1 MTAQTRK
8 DRSPDSPD
16 AQLRTALEDFTA
28 RLQSQ
33 GYAAST
39 LKEKHR
45 YLAAFDR
52 WSASR
57 GLSVVEID
65 DQVVVEF
72 FRDERIHGRRRQGAE
87 AVLGALLRWLRDE
100 GLSHV
105 AASKRDGPLDE
116 VEGSYAEYLDK
127 ERGLSAATRDNYLP
141 LVHRFLVDCFGEGG
155 PICLSSLC
163 AADVIAHVERHARR
177 GSRGRA
183 KLMATALRSFFRFL
197 RQRGDL
203 SLDLAAAVPCVANWR
218 LASLPKGLEPEQVE
232 VLLQACDQTT
242 AIGRRDYA
250 ILLLLARLGLRAGEV
265 VSLALDDIDWDA
277 GTLVVH
283 GKGPR
288 RDLMPLVSDVGEAIV
303 AYLRSGRP
311 ACSTRRLFVRARAP
325 HQGFTTSV
333 AICVI
338 VKNALARAGLESPRK
353 GAHIM
358 RHALAT
364 GMLQRGASLGEI
376 GDVLRHRH
384 PDTTM
389 LYTKVDLAALR
400 PLARPWLGGEA

>member
-1 MTAQTRK
+1 MTAQVRE
-8 DRSPDSPD
+8 DRSLDSLN
-16 AQLRTALEDFTA
+16 AQLQTALRDFTSWSE
-28 RLQSQ
+28 SQ

-39 LKEKHR
+39 LEERRR
-45 YLAAFDR
+45 YLVAFGR
-52 WSASR
+52 WCTSR
-57 GLSVVEID
+57 ELSVAELD
-65 DQVVVEF
+65 GDVVVEF
-72 FRDERIHGRRRQGAE
+72 LRDERYPPRRRRGAE
-87 AVLGALLRWLRDE
+87 AVLGALLRWLRGE
-100 GLSHV
+100 GMSQG
-105 AASKRDGPLDE
+105 AADTRDGPLDDLE
-116 VEGSYAEYLDK
+116 DSYADYLEK
-127 ERGLSAATRDNYLP
+127 ERGLAAATLANYLP
-141 LVHRFLVDCFGEGG
+141 LVHRFLVDRFGERG
-155 PICLSSLC
+155 PLDLGSLS
-163 AADVIAHVERHARR
+163 AADVIDHVERHAHV

-203 SLDLAAAVPCVANWR
+203 AVDLAAAVPCVAHWR
-218 LASLPKGLEPEQVE
+218 LASLPKGLDPEQVE
-232 VLLQACDQTT
+232 VVLRACDRTT

-265 VSLALDDIDWDA
+265 VSLTLDDIDWA
-277 GTLVVH
+277 NGTLVVH

-288 RDLMPLVSDVGEAIV
+288 RDLMPLMPDVGEAMV
-303 AYLRSGRP
+303 AYLRDGRP
-311 ACSTRRLFVRARAP
+311 TCSTRRLFVRARAP
-325 HQGFTTSV
+325 HRGFATSV
-333 AICVI
+333 AICV
-338 VKNALARAGLESPRK
+338 VVEKSLARAGVEFPRK

>member
-1 MTAQTRK
+1 MTARVQK
-8 DRSPDSPD
+8 DHPDSLTD
-16 AQLRTALEDFTA
+16 RLRTALRDFTT
-28 RLQSQ
+28 RLESQ

-39 LKEKHR
+39 LKEKLR
-45 YLAAFDR
+45 YLAGFGR
-52 WSASR
+52 WGTSR
-57 GLSVVEID
+57 ELDVAEID
-65 DQVVVEF
+65 DQAVIEF
-72 FRDERIHGRRRQGAE
+72 FRDERITGRRRQGAE

-100 GLSHV
+100 GMSHV
-105 AASKRDGPLDE
+105 AAGTRGGPLEELED
-116 VEGSYAEYLDK
+116 SYVEYLDK
-127 ERGLSAATRDNYLP
+127 ERGLAPVTRDDYRA
-141 LVHRFLVDCFGEGG
+141 LVHRFLVDRFSEQG
-155 PICLSSLC
+155 PLRLGSLC
-163 AADVIAHVERHARR
+163 AADVIGHVERHARR

-183 KLMATALRSFFRFL
+183 KLMATALRSLFQFL
-197 RQRGDL
+197 RQRGEVAV
-203 SLDLAAAVPCVANWR
+203 DLAAAVPCVAHWR
-218 LASLPKGLEPEQVE
+218 LASLPKGLAPEQVKA
-232 VLLQACDQTT
+232 VLRACDRTT

-265 VSLALDDIDWDA
+265 VSLTLDDIDWPN

-288 RDLMPLVSDVGEAIV
+288 RDLMPLVPDAGEAIV
-303 AYLRSGRP
+303 AYLRDGRP

-325 HQGFTTSV
+325 HQGFTSSV
-333 AICVI
+333 AICV
-338 VKNALARAGLESPRK
+338 VVENALARAGVEFPRK
-353 GAHIM
+353 GAHIL

>member
-1 MTAQTRK
+1 MTAQVLE
-8 DRSPDSPD
+8 DRPPVSLA
-16 AQLRTALEDFTA
+16 AQLRTALRDFTT
-28 RLQSQ
+28 RLESQ

-39 LKEKHR
+39 LKEKRR
-45 YLAAFDR
+45 YLSAFDR

-57 GLSVVEID
+57 GLSVAEFD
-65 DQVVVEF
+65 DQVVIEF
-72 FRDERIHGRRRQGAE
+72 FHDERLRGRRRQGAE
-87 AVLGALLRWLRDE
+87 AVLGALRRWLHDE
-100 GLSHV
+100 GTSHV
-105 AASKRDGPLDE
+105 AVGTRRGPLEELED
-116 VEGSYAEYLDK
+116 SYAEYLDK
-127 ERGLSAATRDNYLP
+127 ERGLVPATRDTYLP
-141 LVHRFLVDCFGEGG
+141 LVHRFLVDRFGEQG
-155 PICLSSLC
+155 PLGLSSLC
-163 AADVIAHVERHARR
+163 AADVIDHVGRHARR
-177 GSRGRA
+177 GSCGRA

-203 SLDLAAAVPCVANWR
+203 AVDLAAAVPCVAHWR
-218 LASLPKGLEPEQVE
+218 LASLPKGLDPEQVE
-232 VLLQACDQTT
+232 AVLRACDRTT

-265 VSLALDDIDWDA
+265 VSLTLDDIDWPN

-303 AYLRSGRP
+303 AYLRDGRP

-333 AICVI
+333 AICV
-338 VKNALARAGLESPRK
+338 VVENALARAGVEFPRK
-353 GAHIM
+353 GAHIL

-400 PLARPWLGGEA
+400 LLARPWLGGEA

>member
-16 AQLRTALEDFTA
+16 AQLRTALEDFSA

-39 LKEKHR
+39 LNEKHR

-57 GLSVVEID
+57 GLSMVEID
-65 DQVVVEF
+65 DQVIVEF

-105 AASKRDGPLDE
+105 AASKRAGPLDK
-116 VEGSYAEYLDK
+116 VEDSYAEYLDK
-127 ERGLSAATRDNYLP
+127 ERGLAPATLGNYLP
-141 LVHRFLVDCFGEGG
+141 LVHRFLVDCFGEDG

-163 AADVIAHVERHARR
+163 AADVTAHVERHAQH

-203 SLDLAAAVPCVANWR
+203 ELDLAAAVPCVANWR
-218 LASLPKGLEPEQVE
+218 LASLPNGLEPEQVE
-232 VLLQACDQTT
+232 VLLHACDRAT

-250 ILLLLARLGLRAGEV
+250 ILLLLARLGHTGVIPSASQLRA
-265 VSLALDDIDWDA
+265 
-277 GTLVVH
+277 
-283 GKGPR
+283 
-288 RDLMPLVSDVGEAIV
+288 M
-303 AYLRSGRP
+303 
-311 ACSTRRLFVRARAP
+311 RAA
-325 HQGFTTSV
+325 T
-333 AICVI
+333 
-338 VKNALARAGLESPRK
+338 SPRLAMNRRWK
-353 GAHIM
+353 PAIGAG
-358 RHALAT
+358 R
-364 GMLQRGASLGEI
+364 
-376 GDVLRHRH
+376 
-384 PDTTM
+384 
-389 LYTKVDLAALR
+389 
-400 PLARPWLGGEA
+400 

>member
-1 MTAQTRK
+1 MTARARE
-8 DRSPDSPD
+8 DRSPDSLD
-16 AQLRTALEDFTA
+16 TQLHAALRDFTA
-28 RLQSQ
+28 RLESQ

-39 LKEKHR
+39 LKEKLR
-45 YLAAFDR
+45 YLAAFGR
-52 WSASR
+52 WAARR
-57 GLSVVEID
+57 GLTVVDLD
-65 DQVVVEF
+65 DQVVIEF
-72 FRDERIHGRRRQGAE
+72 YSDEHYPQRRRQA
-87 AVLGALLRWLRDE
+87 AQATFGALLRWLRAE
-100 GLSHV
+100 GMTHV
-105 AASKRDGPLDE
+105 AADTRGGPLDE
-116 VEGSYAEYLDK
+116 LEAAYSLYLEK
-127 ERGLSAATRDNYLP
+127 ERGLALSTRDNYLP
-141 LVHRFLVDCFGEGG
+141 LVHRFLIDRFGGQG
-155 PICLSSLC
+155 PVELDSLS
-163 AADVIAHVERHARR
+163 AADVIDHVERHAHH

-183 KLMATALRSFFRFL
+183 KLMTTALRSFFRFL

-203 SLDLAAAVPCVANWR
+203 DVDLAAAVPCIAHWR
-218 LASLPKGLEPEQVE
+218 LASLPKGLDPKQVE
-232 VLLQACDQTT
+232 VVLQACDRTT

-265 VSLALDDIDWDA
+265 VSLTLDDIDWSN

-288 RDLMPLVSDVGEAIV
+288 RDLMPLVPDVGEAIV
-303 AYLRSGRP
+303 AYLRDGRP
-311 ACSTRRLFVRARAP
+311 TCSTRRLFVRAKAP
-325 HQGFTTSV
+325 RRGFSSSV
-333 AICVI
+333 AVCV
-338 VKNALARAGLESPRK
+338 VVEKMLARAGIEFPRK

-400 PLARPWLGGEA
+400 LLARPWPGGEA